1 MNQSYFVI
9 EFPRLSDESVVQ
21 MDDFLGKLA
30 NAFKYQYRHQ
40 LQLHDH
46 SMEQSLYHQDSTDLD
61 DPPF

>member
-9 EFPRLSDESVVQ
+9 ELPRLSDESVIQ

-40 LQLHDH
+40 LQQHYH
-46 SMEQSLYHQDSTDLD
+46 SMEQSLYQQDSTELD